1 MGRMHKDWTSKG
13 LERRAEDLTF
23 DFILKP
29 MGSQPQGGRA
39 VLRRGGHRQVIGDG
53 LEEASQAA
61 SILGEILECGLSRSR
76 WALQGV

>member
-39 VLRRGGHRQVIGDG
+39 VLRGGAIVR
-53 LEEASQAA
+53 
-61 SILGEILECGLSRSR
+61 
-76 WALQGV
+76 